1 MELLLIEPPRLKAI
15 FEEIEANEDLKI
27 TNLISLGY
35 DDLAMNQSTI
45 IARLERIKELEIP
58 LRHVPFSFYTC
69 SDSDFEEFINDIVTD
84 PEMRIRIYIEEV
96 LALDYEKVK
105 HR

>member
-1 MELLLIEPPRLKAI
+1 MELLLIEPPRLKTI
-15 FEEIEANEDLKI
+15 FEEIESNEDLKV
-27 TNLISLGY
+27 TNLTSLGY
-35 DDLAMNQSTI
+35 DELAMNQSTI
-45 IARLERIKELEIP
+45 IARIERIKQEEIP
-58 LRHVPFSFYTC
+58 LRHVPLSFFACT
-69 SDSDFEEFINDIVTD
+69 DSEFEEFINDIVTD